1 MGFGGIRCVGLA
13 AMLTLAACEG
23 ELSQFGKTGAS
34 SGGTPAVS
42 DAKGQREATVTRNKV
57 RLIGTDGFCI
67 DPNSTRDQRAE
78 AFVVFGNC
86 AAITGNPNEPQ
97 PWLKS
102 IVTASVTSSGLT
114 GEGAIEPQ
122 TANLNAY
129 FRTEEG
135 RAALSASGKADT
147 VAIKNGFAE
156 GGALYLRVEDTGPAA
171 VEGAQTT
178 YWRGYF
184 DAGTSVVAMSV
195 IGFADAPV
203 SSAEGL
209 DVLRGFVARNKRAP
223 AALAADAGAKPT
235 EDGLLDRLSP

>member
-1 MGFGGIRCVGLA
+1 MGGIRCLGLA
-13 AMLTLAACEG
+13 ASLTLAACEG
-23 ELSQFGKTGAS
+23 ELSQFGKTEGAAD
-34 SGGTPAVS
+34 GNVAVS
-42 DAKGQREATVTRNKV
+42 DVKGQREATVTRKKV

-67 DPNSTRDQRAE
+67 DPRSTRDQQAE

-97 PWLKS
+97 PWVKS

-114 GEGAIEPQ
+114 GEGAVAPQ
-122 TANLNAY
+122 VANLNAY

-135 RAALSASGKADT
+135 RAALSATGEADT
-147 VAIKNGFAE
+147 INIKNGFTE
-156 GGALYLRVEDTGPAA
+156 SGALFLRVEDTGPAA

-195 IGFADAPV
+195 IGFADSPV
-203 SSAEGL
+203 TSAEGL
-209 DVLRGFVARNKRAP
+209 DVLRGFVGRNKRAP
-223 AALAADAGAKPT
+223 AALTADAGAKPT
-235 EDGLLDRLSP
+235 EG